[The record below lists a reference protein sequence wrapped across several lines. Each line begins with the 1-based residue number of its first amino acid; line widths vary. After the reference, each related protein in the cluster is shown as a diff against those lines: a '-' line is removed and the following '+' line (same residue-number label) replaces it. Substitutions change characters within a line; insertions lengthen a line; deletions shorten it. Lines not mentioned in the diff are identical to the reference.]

1 MGLRLSSLH
10 VADDAAGPQLRPT
23 NGHCNRIVP
32 WRVAQDHAL
41 QELHSLMSATAEIKT
56 GIREH
61 QLTGEVSEYAAG
73 DLFDRLAHMD
83 EHIADL
89 YQEVDHTVIDTC
101 SMSNPTEESAPR
113 GDPPWPDIPR
123 LCKVCES
130 TDGHGSGRRGK
141 LQRCSA
147 CRSVLYCGKACQQE
161 DLKAHKRLCHHQSQ
175 RVAPHIVTTT
185 VSRVHESE
193 QPQLTIAP

>member
-10 VADDAAGPQLRPT
+10 VADDAAGLQLRLT
-23 NGHCNRIVP
+23 DGHCNRIVP
-32 WRVAQDHAL
+32 AHVAEDHAL
-41 QELHSLMSATAEIKT
+41 QELHSLMSATAEIST
-56 GIREH
+56 GIRER

-73 DLFDRLAHMD
+73 DLFDRLAHLY
-83 EHIADL
+83 EHIEDL
-89 YQEVDHTVIDTC
+89 SEVVDHTVIDTC

-141 LQRCSA
+141 LQRCSG
-147 CRSVLYCGKACQQE
+147 CRLVLYCNTGCQ
-161 DLKAHKRLCHHQSQ
+161 KNCWKFHKRLCHDQSQ
-175 RVAPHIVTTT
+175 CQT
-185 VSRVHESE
+185 SYCDYESE
-193 QPQLTIAP
+193 QPQLNGNIL